1 MRGSLTVEASFCAT
15 AFFLA
20 LFSML
25 YLFQM
30 LAGINQT
37 QMRLASA
44 VQQYE
49 CFGTKLG
56 TAEGL
61 LKQSIWIQWNEKKEI
76 CFAEQLVKIP
86 FLGGEFFQIPLY
98 QQMKISRYQ
107 GKSMV
112 PDDKDTE
119 EYVYIAENGS
129 VYHKKQECVY
139 LNPNIQ
145 GMEYQKA
152 MRQRNRSGAKYKLCR
167 RCSRN
172 MQFTDNTVVYITI
185 YGDSYHITKGCSG
198 LKRTVRRVKLSETGN
213 MASCSKCG

>member
-1 MRGSLTVEASFCAT
+1 MNIKADRDVLYFEVLLYKIMINLQIQKEASQHNKSHQNRGYSYPLFAKRRRWKWSGVFCGRHCGLRGSLTVEASFCAT

-86 FLGGEFFQIPLY
+86 FLGGEFFQ
-98 QQMKISRYQ
+98 
-107 GKSMV
+107 
-112 PDDKDTE
+112 
-119 EYVYIAENGS
+119 
-129 VYHKKQECVY
+129 
-139 LNPNIQ
+139 
-145 GMEYQKA
+145 MEA
-152 MRQRNRSGAKYKLCR
+152 CTTR
-167 RCSRN
+167 SRN
-172 MQFTDNTVVYITI
+172 AFI
-185 YGDSYHITKGCSG
+185 
-198 LKRTVRRVKLSETGN
+198 
-213 MASCSKCG
+213 